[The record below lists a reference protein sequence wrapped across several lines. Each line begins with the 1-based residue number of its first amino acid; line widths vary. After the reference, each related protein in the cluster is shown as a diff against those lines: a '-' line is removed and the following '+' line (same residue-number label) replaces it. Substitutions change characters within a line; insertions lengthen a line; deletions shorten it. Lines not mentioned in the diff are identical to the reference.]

1 MVLVKGYLYQR
12 NLMWKPDVSLS
23 RHKYLTILNSISKI
37 EFKFDNSNLKNY
49 RIFQFKVLFVPFKFI
64 I

>member
-1 MVLVKGYLYQR
+1 MVLVKGYLFQR

-23 RHKYLTILNSISKI
+23 RHKHLTILNSISKI

-49 RIFQFKVLFVPFKFI
+49 RIFQIKVLFVPFKFLI
-64 I
+64 